1 MSRMKLTKLVAIVLL
16 CAAPAALIVHAAD
29 LININT
35 ADSATLQ
42 TLNGIGPSKA
52 QAIIDYR
59 VQYGAFA
66 NIEDIMNVSG
76 IGTATYNNIKDFITV
91 GGTAVQTQT
100 AAATSSTETQ
110 TQSPWQ
116 QNARGNEPP
125 PITVRVNADTLV
137 TAGGGSFFEA
147 AAYGTQGLPL
157 PGTRFIWNFGDGTTA
172 EGARVFHSYAYP
184 GRYAVSVT
192 AAYNYSSTME
202 RVEVV
207 AAAAQVSLRAE
218 GDGSLLIRNL
228 SNNDLDVGL
237 WSLVDGARYVI
248 PEHTLILPG
257 EGVRFAPSVTGLP
270 GTAVATLRYPNDM
283 LAAPAAVGPSSPLR
297 GERVPAAQP
306 PPVAVRAAAAPPAEQ
321 GEVLGASTGAG
332 GVPQPQS
339 SGMLVPAL
347 VALAGVL
354 VAGAAGAHYA
364 GRYKMSGTSP
374 AAEGFDIEEE

>member
-228 SNNDLDVGL
+228 SKNDLDVGL

>member
-1 MSRMKLTKLVAIVLL
+1 MQLIKFIAVIII
-16 CAAPAALIVHAAD
+16 CAAPAALTVHAAD

-35 ADSATLQ
+35 ADSSSLQ

-59 VQYGAFA
+59 TQHGAFA

-76 IGTATYNNIKDFITV
+76 IGTVTYNNIKDFITV

-100 AAATSSTETQ
+100 AATTSSTEPQ
-110 TQSPWQ
+110 TQSPPQ

-147 AAYGTQGLPL
+147 VSYGTQGLPL

-184 GRYAVSVT
+184 GKYAVSVT

-202 RVEVV
+202 RVEMV
-207 AAAAQVSLRAE
+207 AVASQVSLRAE

-257 EGVRFAPSVTGLP
+257 EGVRFAPPVTGLP

-283 LAAPAAVGPSSPLR
+283 LAAPATIGPSSPLR
-297 GERVPAAQP
+297 GERVPVVQP
-306 PPVAVRAAAAPPAEQ
+306 PPVAVRAAAAPPAGE

-332 GVPQPQS
+332 GAPQPQS

-364 GRYKMSGTSP
+364 GRYKTSGTST

>member
-1 MSRMKLTKLVAIVLL
+1 MQLIKFIAVIII
-16 CAAPAALIVHAAD
+16 CAAPAASTLHAAD

-35 ADSATLQ
+35 ADSASLQ

-59 VQYGAFA
+59 VQYGPFA
-66 NIEDIMNVSG
+66 KIEDIMNVSG

-91 GGTAVQTQT
+91 G
-100 AAATSSTETQ
+100 AAPVPAPQATSSEPQ
-110 TQSPWQ
+110 TQSPSQ

-184 GRYAVSVT
+184 GKYAVSVT

-207 AAAAQVSLRAE
+207 AVAAQVSLRAE

-270 GTAVATLRYPNDM
+270 GTAATTLRYPNDM
-283 LAAPAAVGPSSPLR
+283 LAAPATVGPGSPLR
-297 GERVPAAQP
+297 GERVPAVP
-306 PPVAVRAAAAPPAEQ
+306 PQPVAVRAAAAPPAGQ

-332 GVPQPQS
+332 GAPQQQS
-339 SGMLVPAL
+339 SDMLVPAL
-347 VALAGVL
+347 AALAGVL

-364 GRYKMSGTSP
+364 GRYKTSGTST
-374 AAEGFDIEEE
+374 AAEGFDIEEDQID

>member
-1 MSRMKLTKLVAIVLL
+1 MSRMKLAKLTAVVLL

-35 ADSATLQ
+35 ADSSSLQ

-91 GGTAVQTQT
+91 GGAAVQTQT
-100 AAATSSTETQ
+100 AAATSSTEIQ
-110 TQSPWQ
+110 TQSPAQ
-116 QNARGNEPP
+116 QNARGNGPP

-184 GRYAVSVT
+184 GRYAVLVT

-218 GDGSLLIRNL
+218 GAGPLLIRTL
-228 SNNDLDVGL
+228 SNNDL
-237 WSLVDGARYVI
+237 
-248 PEHTLILPG
+248 
-257 EGVRFAPSVTGLP
+257 
-270 GTAVATLRYPNDM
+270 
-283 LAAPAAVGPSSPLR
+283 AVGFL
-297 GERVPAAQP
+297 
-306 PPVAVRAAAAPPAEQ
+306 
-321 GEVLGASTGAG
+321 
-332 GVPQPQS
+332 
-339 SGMLVPAL
+339 
-347 VALAGVL
+347 
-354 VAGAAGAHYA
+354 
-364 GRYKMSGTSP
+364 
-374 AAEGFDIEEE
+374 

>member
-207 AAAAQVSLRAE
+207 AVASQVSLRAE

-228 SNNDLDVGL
+228 SYNDLDVGL

-257 EGVRFAPSVTGLP
+257 EGVRFAPPVTGLP

-283 LAAPAAVGPSSPLR
+283 LAAPATIGPSSPLR

-306 PPVAVRAAAAPPAEQ
+306 PPVAVRAAAAPPAGQ

-332 GVPQPQS
+332 GASQPQS

-364 GRYKMSGTSP
+364 GRYKTSGTST

>member
-1 MSRMKLTKLVAIVLL
+1 MKLAKLTAVVLL

-35 ADSATLQ
+35 ADSSSLQ

-228 SNNDLDVGL
+228 SKNDLDVGL

-283 LAAPAAVGPSSPLR
+283 LAAPATIGPSSPLR

-306 PPVAVRAAAAPPAEQ
+306 PPVAVRAAAAPPAGQ

-332 GVPQPQS
+332 GASQPQS

-364 GRYKMSGTSP
+364 GRYKMSGTST